1 MGNCGLMDSDGAAGE
16 HPLED
21 ADWLEPPDGGGAAG
35 DAFQMLMRDA
45 RRHPLLTRAEETR
58 LARGIERG
66 DLQAKERL
74 VNSNIRLVVSIA
86 KRFQGRDMPLLDLVQ
101 EGMFGLIRAAEK
113 FDHRKGFKFSTYAT
127 FWIRQ
132 SIQRGMANK
141 GRTIRLPVHIGQR
154 ERAIAR
160 AARELSSG
168 LGREPTAEEI
178 AHKADLSMN
187 DVREV
192 IDMPRAVTSLDRPLG
207 TGDDAV
213 AFGGLLPSWD
223 PLPDEEVESGLR
235 RDAVRAAI
243 ERLPE
248 RERAVI
254 ELRFGLSGGS
264 PPARLSDVAEVLGLS
279 TERVRQVERAAL
291 DRLARTA
298 ELGWLSAA
306 A

>member
-1 MGNCGLMDSDGAAGE
+1 MDSDGTAGSHTLGE
-16 HPLED
+16 G
-21 ADWLEPPDGGGAAG
+21 DWSEPTDGGSAAS

-45 RRHPLLTRAEETR
+45 RRHPLLSRAEEAR
-58 LARGIERG
+58 LAQAIERG
-66 DLQAKERL
+66 DLRAKECL

-154 ERAIAR
+154 ERSIAR

-168 LGREPTAEEI
+168 LGRDPTAEEI
-178 AHKADLSMN
+178 ALKADLSTS

-207 TGDDAV
+207 NEDDAV

-223 PLPDEEVESGLR
+223 PQPDEEVENGLR
-235 RDAVRAAI
+235 REAVRTAL
-243 ERLPE
+243 EHLPT

-254 ELRFGLSGGS
+254 ELRFGLSEGT
-264 PPARLSDVAEVLGLS
+264 PPARLSDVAAVLGLS

-291 DRLARTA
+291 DRLARA
-298 ELGWLSAA
+298 DELGWLSEAA
-306 A
+306 